1 MQSKAQNA
9 VNPNGLTSILT
20 QQCEKF
26 ALKKRVRIILVCLR
40 EALKTESCITVSGQS
55 SAEYTEKRSRFI
67 AVIRHCETEQE
78 AVSFINDIRAKHR
91 DARHNCY
98 AYSVSG
104 GAVKR
109 FSDDGEPHGTAGKP
123 MLDIIDGEGLCNVCA
138 VVTRYFGGVL
148 LGTGGLLRAYTAAA
162 ADALADAGIS
172 VVRRWLACEV
182 SMPYALYEPV
192 RAAVA
197 ALGGVVQETQ
207 YAAAVTLCAL
217 LPEEAGEAFA
227 AQVRDLTAG
236 RCAVRPVGETERAV
250 PLADAGL

>member
-1 MQSKAQNA
+1 MDSYRI
-9 VNPNGLTSILT
+9 PTSNGAS
-20 QQCEKF
+20 
-26 ALKKRVRIILVCLR
+26 
-40 EALKTESCITVSGQS
+40 
-55 SAEYTEKRSRFI
+55 EYVEKRSRFLGLVQPVGSEDEAREII
-67 AVIRHCETEQE
+67 AACKKQYH
-78 AVSFINDIRAKHR
+78 
-91 DARHNCY
+91 DARHNCWC
-98 AYSVSG
+98 
-104 GAVKR
+104 
-109 FSDDGEPHGTAGKP
+109 SDDGEPQGTAGIP
-123 MLDIIDGEGLCNVCA
+123 MLEVFRRAGVTNVVC

-250 PLADAGL
+250 PLANAGL

>member
-1 MQSKAQNA
+1 MSAPQSYYVPVDA
-9 VNPNGLTSILT
+9 G
-20 QQCEKF
+20 
-26 ALKKRVRIILVCLR
+26 
-40 EALKTESCITVSGQS
+40 EAEF
-55 SAEYTEKRSRFI
+55 TEKRSRFLGH
-67 AVIRHCETEQE
+67 VRRVETEAE
-78 AVSFINDIRAKHR
+78 ARAFLDEMRKKYY
-91 DARHNCY
+91 DARHNCWCY
-98 AYSVSG
+98 VLHEG
-104 GAVKR
+104 GVVR
-109 FSDDGEPHGTAGKP
+109 YGDDGEPQGTAGQP
-123 MLDIIDGEGLCNVCA
+123 MLNVFQREGVENVVC

-162 ADALADAGIS
+162 ADALSDAGIS
-172 VVRRWLACEV
+172 EVRRWLACEV
-182 SMPYALYEPV
+182 STPYALYEPV

-250 PLADAGL
+250 PLAGSGL

>member
-1 MQSKAQNA
+1 MPCCTPTTATTASRSKSSSTRSSGRGSSRSSSRTRRSEHGQLPHPTRQRRVGVRGQA
-9 VNPNGLTSILT
+9 LTLSGSRAAGRS
-20 QQCEKF
+20 ED
-26 ALKKRVRIILVCLR
+26 
-40 EALKTESCITVSGQS
+40 EA
-55 SAEYTEKRSRFI
+55 R
-67 AVIRHCETEQE
+67 AVIAACKKQYH
-78 AVSFINDIRAKHR
+78 
-91 DARHNCY
+91 DARHNCWCY
-98 AYSVSG
+98 LLRDGTERY
-104 GAVKR
+104 
-109 FSDDGEPHGTAGKP
+109 SDDGEPQGTAGIP
-123 MLDIIDGEGLCNVCA
+123 MLEVFRRAGVTNVVC

>member
-1 MQSKAQNA
+1 MSSYTTIEGRA
-9 VNPNGLTSILT
+9 VAEIE
-20 QQCEKF
+20 EK
-26 ALKKRVRIILVCLR
+26 K
-40 EALKTESCITVSGQS
+40 
-55 SAEYTEKRSRFI
+55 SRFI
-67 AVIRHCETEQE
+67 ASLAHVETEEE
-78 AVSFINDIRAKHR
+78 ALAFLEEIRAANR
-91 DARHNCY
+91 MARHNVY
-98 AYSVSG
+98 AYILRQG
-104 GAVKR
+104 GAGTAGRVR
-109 FSDDGEPHGTAGKP
+109 YSDDGEPQKTAGLP
-123 MLDIIDGEGLCNVCA
+123 TLEVLQHAGLTDVAC

-172 VVRRWLACEV
+172 VVRCWLACEV